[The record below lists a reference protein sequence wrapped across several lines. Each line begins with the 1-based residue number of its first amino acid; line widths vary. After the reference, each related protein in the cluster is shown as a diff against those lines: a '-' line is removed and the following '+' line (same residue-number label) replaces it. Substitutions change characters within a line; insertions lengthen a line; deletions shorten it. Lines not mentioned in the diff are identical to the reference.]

1 MKKTKGIHGKNS
13 RKYRKHPIGQR
24 LIAGLLCICL
34 LLVSLPMKNYGGLAW
49 AAERKEI
56 VVFPAIS
63 QEVRL
68 QTVSIGTEIE
78 ELELPETLT
87 AVCRPP
93 QEDTFHGLRRG
104 ILEVKAAEPAQVPE
118 LEKAEEEA
126 SPESEELENLEES
139 GGQEPSGE
147 SEGPEPPMDES
158 GEELP
163 ADGTEAAPG
172 EPDPEAPGD
181 TSGTEP
187 PGENTESSPEEPEPL
202 PPEEEPVQEEN
213 QTETI
218 TIEGITW
225 KSQPEYDKEK
235 KGIYTFTPVL
245 PLGYTLAEGVEL
257 PEISVAVMPGGKQE
271 DMVLYAVFQKEL
283 TASFYSG
290 NAGQKETKT
299 IALEE
304 GEENG
309 TVKVP
314 ELQELKGYVPV
325 GWDAVSEGYAGELK
339 AGDEIT
345 LAKDKAYYGVYQKD
359 ITLTY
364 DLGGAEQG
372 PEADRRPA
380 YAKVLEE
387 DVTYAPA
394 EFTIADA
401 PEHPNWDFQGWNTSP
416 DGSGDM
422 YQPGSAYQA
431 QEDTVLYAMF
441 QKTLKADFYSGNN
454 RSRETRSVDVKAG
467 EEGGRITTPEL
478 KELAGYTPVGWDEVR
493 LSFAGERKAG
503 EETVLSE
510 DTVYYGIYCRDIT
523 LTYDARGA
531 GQGPGQEVMQAF
543 ASVQE
548 DDILYAPAE
557 FTIAPGPVRPG
568 SAFAGWNT
576 EPDGSGDM
584 YQEGDMFQTG
594 ENTVLYAMFQKTLS
608 ATFYSGSEGRADV
621 RSVSITGEAVT
632 GNVQAPELQDL
643 EGFRKAGWSGGSSD
657 YEVQAAVGN
666 EITLERDKEY
676 CGIYEKDV
684 ILSYDGGGDGETG
697 VCRANVHNGGISYAP
712 AEFNLLPAPER
723 EGYSFLGW
731 NTEPDG
737 SGDMYAAGSVQK
749 FEEDMVL
756 YAFWEPQ
763 VLPYRVEHYLQ
774 ELEGDSYV
782 REETEEFSDVIDT
795 AVEAQPKE
803 YPGFAENMSHRLR
816 RASGTVKAD
825 GSLILRFFYDR
836 DTYYVDFDLNGGE
849 GMEPDP
855 QSVRYGGL
863 LQAVE
868 APKRRGYSFTGW
880 RLDQKGSAGSL
891 WDFTR
896 PVEDNTASRNVVL
909 YAGWEDDIPPELG
922 EAEYG
927 KGHKDLFHWIIK
939 KDSLKIT
946 VPITEEGSG
955 VHRAEYRLI
964 PDKEGNVKFGSL
976 GVQAYGT
983 IGLPIGTA
991 RGRTGRIIKK
1001 KAAVRTRKGRTQAEF
1016 TIDADFKGTIVM
1028 TSSDRAGNL
1037 SAEKALSADGKG
1049 VIVEDNA
1056 PKIAF
1061 TEKEEEQRVGTAVVR
1076 VEVKDSAGE
1085 EISGGIA
1092 QITYQVDS
1100 QKENSVEEKRFQKGI
1115 VENYHF
1121 TVELSGAGSHALT
1134 IKAKDNAG
1142 NKSSRRITVEIPGKG
1157 TEPLGTE
1164 PKTGEGSHVELYAT
1178 ASMIAGFSYL
1188 LLYFKEHGMT
1198 KEKKEELVLR
1208 LVNWAKEGGRIKRML
1223 ALGLIFLVLAYYHSM
1238 GRSTSA
1244 DWREVYEK

>member
-213 QTETI
+213 QTETM

-257 PEISVAVMPGGKQE
+257 PEISVAVMLGGKQE
-271 DMVLYAVFQKEL
+271 EAVKE
-283 TASFYSG
+283 
-290 NAGQKETKT
+290 
-299 IALEE
+299 
-304 GEENG
+304 
-309 TVKVP
+309 
-314 ELQELKGYVPV
+314 
-325 GWDAVSEGYAGELK
+325 
-339 AGDEIT
+339 
-345 LAKDKAYYGVYQKD
+345 
-359 ITLTY
+359 
-364 DLGGAEQG
+364 
-372 PEADRRPA
+372 
-380 YAKVLEE
+380 
-387 DVTYAPA
+387 
-394 EFTIADA
+394 
-401 PEHPNWDFQGWNTSP
+401 
-416 DGSGDM
+416 GSGDM

-576 EPDGSGDM
+576 EPDGSGGM
-584 YQEGDMFQTG
+584 YQEGDVFQTG
-594 ENTVLYAMFQKTLS
+594 EDTVLYAMFQKTLS

-643 EGFRKAGWSGGSSD
+643 EGFRKAGWSGGSSV
-657 YEVQAAVGN
+657 YEVQAVAGD

-803 YPGFAENMSHRLR
+803 YPGFAENISHRLR

-927 KGHKDLFHWIIK
+927 KGHKDLFHWIMK
-939 KDSLKIT
+939 KDGLKIT

-964 PDKEGNVKFGSL
+964 PDKEGNVKSGSL

-991 RGRTGRIIKK
+991 GGRTGRIIKK

-1056 PKIAF
+1056 PKIVF
-1061 TEKEEEQRVGTAVVR
+1061 TEKEEEQRAGTAVVR

-1092 QITYQVDS
+1092 QIIYQVDS
-1100 QKENSVEEKRFQKGI
+1100 QNENSVEEKRFQKGI
-1115 VENYHF
+1115 VENYYF

-1134 IKAKDNAG
+1134 VKAKDNAW
-1142 NKSSRRITVEIPGKG
+1142 NKSSRRITVEIPGKSA
-1157 TEPLGTE
+1157 EPLGSE

-1178 ASMIAGFSYL
+1178 VSMIAGFSYL

>member
-1 MKKTKGIHGKNS
+1 MPVLYDLLYEIGAGRSKLQDVGFKHKECGYEMKKKNGYAVKT

-24 LIAGLLCICL
+24 LMAGLLCICL
-34 LLVSLPMKNYGGLAW
+34 MLVSLPMENYGGLVW
-49 AAERKEI
+49 AAGKQEI
-56 VVFPAIS
+56 VMFPAIS
-63 QEVRL
+63 QEIRMQMVP
-68 QTVSIGTEIE
+68 VGTEIG
-78 ELELPETLT
+78 ELKLPETLT
-87 AVCRPP
+87 AVCHSL

-118 LEKAEEEA
+118 LEKAEEEI
-126 SPESEELENLEES
+126 SPGAEELENLEAP
-139 GGQEPSGE
+139 GGQELSGE
-147 SEGPEPPMDES
+147 PEGSEPPTDES

-163 ADGTEAAPG
+163 ADGTEIFPG
-172 EPDPEAPGD
+172 EPEPEAPED
-181 TSGTEP
+181 TPGTET
-187 PGENTESSPEEPEPL
+187 PGGNAESSPEEPEPS
-202 PPEEEPVQEEN
+202 PPQEEPV
-213 QTETI
+213 
-218 TIEGITW
+218 
-225 KSQPEYDKEK
+225 
-235 KGIYTFTPVL
+235 
-245 PLGYTLAEGVEL
+245 
-257 PEISVAVMPGGKQE
+257 
-271 DMVLYAVFQKEL
+271 
-283 TASFYSG
+283 
-290 NAGQKETKT
+290 
-299 IALEE
+299 
-304 GEENG
+304 
-309 TVKVP
+309 
-314 ELQELKGYVPV
+314 
-325 GWDAVSEGYAGELK
+325 
-339 AGDEIT
+339 
-345 LAKDKAYYGVYQKD
+345 
-359 ITLTY
+359 
-364 DLGGAEQG
+364 
-372 PEADRRPA
+372 
-380 YAKVLEE
+380 
-387 DVTYAPA
+387 
-394 EFTIADA
+394 
-401 PEHPNWDFQGWNTSP
+401 
-416 DGSGDM
+416 
-422 YQPGSAYQA
+422 

-467 EEGGRITTPEL
+467 EQSGSITAPEL
-478 KELAGYTPVGWDEVR
+478 KELAGYTPVGWDAVR

-523 LTYDARGA
+523 LTYDAREA
-531 GQGPGQEVMQAF
+531 GQGPGQVVMQAF

-557 FTIAPGPVRPG
+557 FNIAPGPVRPG

-584 YQEGDMFQTG
+584 YQEGDVFQTG
-594 ENTVLYAMFQKTLS
+594 EDTVLYAMFQKTLS

-621 RSVSITGEAVT
+621 RSVSIAGEAVT

-643 EGFRKAGWSGGSSD
+643 EGFRKAGWSGGSSV
-657 YEVQAAVGN
+657 YEVQAAAGD

-684 ILSYDGGGDGETG
+684 ILSYDGGGDGDTG

-737 SGDMYAAGSVQK
+737 SGGMYPAGSVQK
-749 FEEDMVL
+749 FEEDTVL

-795 AVEAQPKE
+795 TVEAQPKE
-803 YPGFAENMSHRLR
+803 YPGFVENESHRLR

-825 GSLILRFFYDR
+825 GNLILRFFYDR

-849 GMEPDP
+849 GIEPAP

-891 WDFTR
+891 WDFVR

-922 EAEYG
+922 ETEYG
-927 KGHKDLFHWIIK
+927 KGHKDLFHWIMK

-946 VPITEEGSG
+946 VPIIEEGSG

-964 PDKEGNVKFGSL
+964 PDKEGNVKSGSL

-991 RGRTGRIIKK
+991 GGRTGRIIKK

-1016 TIDADFKGTIVM
+1016 TIDADFKGAIVM

-1037 SAEKALSADGKG
+1037 SAEKALSADGEG

-1061 TEKEEEQRVGTAVVR
+1061 TEKEEEQRAGTAVVR

-1100 QKENSVEEKRFQKGI
+1100 QNENSVEEKRFQKGI

-1121 TVELSGAGSHALT
+1121 TVELSGAGSHALMV
-1134 IKAKDNAG
+1134 KAEDNAG
-1142 NKSSRRITVEIPGKG
+1142 NKSSRRITVEIPGK
-1157 TEPLGTE
+1157 TAEPLGSE
-1164 PKTGEGSHVELYAT
+1164 PKTGEESHVELYAT

-1188 LLYFKEHGMT
+1188 LLYFKERGMT